1 MKNWLVKFR
10 EQKQMTQEEVA
21 ELSRMPRTT
30 YASIEQGRRNPS
42 VAKAM
47 AIADTLD
54 FEWTLF
60 FENELREKTQKNK
73 EVIWL
78 TKEEK
83 IELIMQLVSNLDKYE
98 WLRVSQEI
106 SQQYKVAENR
116 VKHLNHDDEVLLRDR
131 LEKFAINL

>member
-1 MKNWLVKFR
+1 M
-10 EQKQMTQEEVA
+10 
-21 ELSRMPRTT
+21 
-30 YASIEQGRRNPS
+30 
-42 VAKAM
+42 
-47 AIADTLD
+47 
-54 FEWTLF
+54 
-60 FENELREKTQKNK
+60 
-73 EVIWL
+73 